1 MVQAQHV
8 AQYSSDSENSNDIE
22 LDSSNNKDKI
32 KRISEKLHL

>member
-1 MVQAQHV
+1 MAQAERV

>member
-1 MVQAQHV
+1 MTQAQRV
-8 AQYSSDSENSNDIE
+8 TQYGSDSENSNDIE